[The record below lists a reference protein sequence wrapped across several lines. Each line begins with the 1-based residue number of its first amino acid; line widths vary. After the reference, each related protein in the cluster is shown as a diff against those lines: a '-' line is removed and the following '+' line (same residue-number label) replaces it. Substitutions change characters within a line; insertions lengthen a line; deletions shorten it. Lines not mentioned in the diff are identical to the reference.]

1 MGDLMSE
8 GPLRGALSEV
18 VHNCELPLRARI

>member
-1 MGDLMSE
+1 MGGTTSE
-8 GPLRGALSEV
+8 GLQHGALSEV